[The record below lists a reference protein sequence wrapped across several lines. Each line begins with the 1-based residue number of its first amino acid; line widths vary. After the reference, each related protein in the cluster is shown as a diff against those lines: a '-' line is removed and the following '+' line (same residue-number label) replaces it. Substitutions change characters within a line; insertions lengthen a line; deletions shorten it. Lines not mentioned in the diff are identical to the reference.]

1 MELTPVAVFSEV
13 TPVAVF
19 SAVSG
24 AYVGRLE
31 RVAARQMPSAA
42 SLCGCRGPPTLT
54 CLQARHAA

>member
-31 RVAARQMPSAA
+31 RSQLARCPLQPRSAVAEGR
-42 SLCGCRGPPTLT
+42 L
-54 CLQARHAA
+54 H